1 MRFLHLPM
9 LRAVLLAAHRVLQAA
24 DGILH
29 FSLQLVAPAFGFGFL
44 IARRL
49 AASFLHFPLGLFG
62 GTFDAILVDHC
73 VAPQTRLI

>member
-9 LRAVLLAAHRVLQAA
+9 LRAVLLAAHRVPA